1 MTESQLRLYILL
13 CEYEFASC
21 FIWIDGRF
29 QHLIAD
35 SHALVE
41 FLCG

>member
-1 MTESQLRLYILL
+1 MTEYKLLLYILL

-21 FIWIDGRF
+21 FIRIDGRL
-29 QHLIAD
+29 HLRAYGH
-35 SHALVE
+35 SVVE